1 MPSIMNQ
8 FSTTSAGSSSWL
20 SAIPMLFLLLALR
33 TSSAEARE
41 ALCSGGCSGHGD
53 CEDGLC
59 SCDAGWAGR
68 DCSFALGSR
77 EAEEK
82 QVASLFSAKA
92 PHQRSGEAVCSSN
105 CSGNGACHSGVCV
118 CRAGFFGPTCS
129 DSACPK
135 NCSGHGDCISGTC
148 HCQEGWTGPQCH
160 LAPESAAWATSAMQ
174 VHGEALSLE
183 QLVSQMPLG
192 TESQRQLW
200 KAETAVL
207 SAAASAER
215 IIELVEKKSKL
226 DAANRIERA
235 VLRARRNVEKLPG
248 HQFARAE
255 DLTAKAGS
263 TFLSKEFLCGP
274 SQSCSGHGT
283 CNSTVN
289 ATRAGQEGCAI
300 RSTARPTA
308 AATEC
313 ASVAGASARK
323 ASTEATARTD
333 GVRTTALAGGTVTR
347 DGASALATSVV
358 LDAALSIPIGF
369 NHVEA
374 SQKDSLDQRR
384 AQPEV
389 VYLAVHREDDR
400 LEGDCNGH
408 GTCDMGKCSCE
419 KDWFGPSCTSFCPDS
434 CSGNGFCLRGSC
446 LCNAGFSGPNCGIQD
461 ACNGRGRFREIS
473 ADCECDPGWTGPTC
487 AVQQVCPDPT
497 CSGQGVCTSSGTCI
511 CGSGYS
517 GLACEIATSSCE
529 GLCEKG
535 TCNLQTNTCECQ
547 EGFGGRRC
555 ELSLISA
562 GCKSGCSGHGT
573 CMAGS
578 CSCHPPYEGEVCDRI
593 AEGHPLPA
601 ARPCGSNATAS
612 STMLKVTDG
621 EPSGARVAVV
631 ADDGSSSL
639 TTVLGRIATPQA
651 GDWIPKDVPIS
662 IPQRN
667 TRDSLLSLL
676 GEAAEEA
683 ESAATPSRRSGG
695 LLSLLSQA
703 GGVSAGGA

>member
-1 MPSIMNQ
+1 
-8 FSTTSAGSSSWL
+8 
-20 SAIPMLFLLLALR
+20 MLFLLLALR

-283 CNSTVN
+283 CNSTLGLCQCHEGWTGRLCDTQHCEADCSSN
-289 ATRAGQEGCAI
+289 GMCISGRCICKESFYGSHCQNRRCPDDCAGRGYCYKGRCQCAGDFGGPGCSFVQFPSDSI
-300 RSTARPTA
+300 TWRLPRKTPSISGVPSLKLSTLRSTEKTIA
-308 AATEC
+308 C
-313 ASVAGASARK
+313 
-323 ASTEATARTD
+323 
-333 GVRTTALAGGTVTR
+333 
-347 DGASALATSVV
+347 
-358 LDAALSIPIGF
+358 
-369 NHVEA
+369 
-374 SQKDSLDQRR
+374 
-384 AQPEV
+384 
-389 VYLAVHREDDR
+389 
-400 LEGDCNGH
+400 EGDCNGH